1 MTILIHWIIPCY
13 WVDRN
18 VQSSAKYFSLSQIRD
33 ILLNNLKVLLSGT
46 SFNPGCQN
54 PLFPLVLRHV
64 WHRKINKCVLPVF
77 SGIMDSTI
85 RFSTVVLSPMSPLF
99 PFYSNQWWTWK
110 QIVIRDRTWP
120 SCCWEH
126 WCHGHTGLDMSDETH
141 RKENSPGLTHHWV
154 ACLHRYAC

>member
-1 MTILIHWIIPCY
+1 MTVLIHRFIPCY
-13 WVDRN
+13 WVNRN

-77 SGIMDSTI
+77 SAIMDTTI
-85 RFSTVVLSPMSPLF
+85 RFSTVVLSPMSPLC
-99 PFYSNQWWTWK
+99 PFYSNQWRTWK

-120 SCCWEH
+120 SCNMGTLVPWSH
-126 WCHGHTGLDMSDETH
+126 HGHTGLDMSEEKH
-141 RKENSPGLTHHWV
+141 RKENSPCLTQ
-154 ACLHRYAC
+154 